1 MSCRILDSK
10 SFLTNA
16 TVSSFY
22 FFVLTY
28 FIDEVCPKSKKKT
41 HLEGSL
47 KTSINFPIKQ
57 K

>member
-1 MSCRILDSK
+1 MSFRILDSK
-10 SFLTNA
+10 SFITNA

>member
-28 FIDEVCPKSKKKT
+28 FIDEVFPKSKKKT